1 MKELENL
8 CNELKQ
14 LTWNNDY
21 TGALMRIAEY
31 FRMADYYAIFKA
43 IDTIHDAER
52 GMPLYLFGYRR
63 RKSREMMDAIKQHH
77 GREVHDKI
85 YSSL

>member
-8 CNELKQ
+8 CKELKQ
-14 LTWNNDY
+14 LTWNNDH
-21 TGALMRIAEY
+21 TGALMRIADY

-43 IDTIHDAER
+43 IETIHDAER
-52 GMPLYLFGYRR
+52 CMPYDLSGYRR

-77 GREVHDKI
+77 GREVHDVI

>member
-8 CNELKQ
+8 CKELKQ
-14 LTWNNDY
+14 LTWDNDH
-21 TGALMRIAEY
+21 TGALIRIADY

-43 IDTIHDAER
+43 IETIHDAER
-52 GMPLYLFGYRR
+52 CMPYDLGAYRR
-63 RKSREMMDAIKQHH
+63 RKSKEMMDAIKQHH
-77 GREVHDKI
+77 GGEVHDKI

>member
-8 CNELKQ
+8 CKELKQ
-14 LTWNNDY
+14 LTWNNDH
-21 TGALMRIAEY
+21 TGALIRIADY

-43 IDTIHDAER
+43 IETIHDAER
-52 GMPLYLFGYRR
+52 CMPYDLGSYRR
-63 RKSREMMDAIKQHH
+63 MKSNQMMAAIKEQY
-77 GREVHDKI
+77 GEEVHDKI